1 MSIGKLLHET
11 LRQAGQ
17 PAGAEPERE
26 LRVTDGQTAA
36 RLGLFDCDRYSIT
49 LRSLELTRGQATAP
63 DDLRERLSGVAA
75 EVTRRLSFLEEP
87 LAVWELDHR
96 EGLAQLRSSPPLREG
111 EEVFYWEVALDG
123 SAELRATVGRY
134 RWAPGMPE
142 REPVA
147 YPATFTLV
155 ARIADALDAAL
166 A

>member
-11 LRQAGQ
+11 LRLAGQ
-17 PAGAEPERE
+17 SAGAEPTGD
-26 LRVTDGQTAA
+26 LHVTDGQTAV

-49 LRSLELTRGQATAP
+49 LRSLEVTRGQAAAP

-75 EVTRRLSFLEEP
+75 EMTRRLSFLEEP

-96 EGLAQLRSSPPLREG
+96 EGLAQLRSSPPQREG

-123 SAELRATVGRY
+123 AAELRATIGRY
-134 RWAPGMPE
+134 RWAPGLTE

-147 YPATFTLV
+147 YPAAFTMIG
-155 ARIADALDAAL
+155 RIADALDAAL